1 MLNQNLKFN
10 NYNLYI
16 ITLYILWIIAIISYF
31 FFDDY
36 VKAGSLEEGVKLGND
51 SYFYLKEV
59 ANIID
64 GKTSIIDYKSKFGYL
79 LFLLPFVYF
88 KIPLIFIVYTQIF
101 LTGFAAWC
109 LYRISTKYFCKLSG
123 IICLALFLFY
133 FPLQIR
139 NFYILTEMLFIDI
152 SIIIIYFL
160 SYFKRAYLPLI
171 ILLIIVLISIRPNGI
186 LFFFS
191 ILISLFIFLYRNK
204 KYLYF
209 SVYLV
214 ISISLLFPIINL
226 LNSYLVDLDLIK
238 SLNTRGIIWGWSFKH
253 NQICENNGIPCLEI
267 EFINN
272 NYQNNLFDILKFIYI
287 NFFEFSKIFFLKVF
301 WLLARVRPF
310 YSDLHNYY
318 IIFFNLILYTAAIY
332 GLLKKPK
339 NNFSIN
345 VILFFIFFSICL
357 VGLTFADWSGR
368 FSLNFFPLIM
378 IFSSYG
384 ILIFIKKI
392 FNLTIKNERS
402 SY

>member
-209 SVYLV
+209 
-214 ISISLLFPIINL
+214 
-226 LNSYLVDLDLIK
+226 
-238 SLNTRGIIWGWSFKH
+238 
-253 NQICENNGIPCLEI
+253 
-267 EFINN
+267 
-272 NYQNNLFDILKFIYI
+272 
-287 NFFEFSKIFFLKVF
+287 
-301 WLLARVRPF
+301 
-310 YSDLHNYY
+310 
-318 IIFFNLILYTAAIY
+318 
-332 GLLKKPK
+332 
-339 NNFSIN
+339 
-345 VILFFIFFSICL
+345 
-357 VGLTFADWSGR
+357 
-368 FSLNFFPLIM
+368 
-378 IFSSYG
+378 
-384 ILIFIKKI
+384 
-392 FNLTIKNERS
+392 
-402 SY
+402 